1 MMPRRCRRGAAYTR
15 LAMSIMPLAAQPL
28 PHLHRASRAASALA
42 LALLAACANGPQTP
56 SSGAAVGMA
65 PATGPRAR
73 LLLRGA
79 VPGDDQFA
87 LVALADA
94 VHCKNPRLLS
104 SGNGRKPPE
113 PASLPAGVLSTV
125 DFVVLR
131 ADKVSCG
138 VRWSFTPEA
147 GKTYL
152 VQGVVVGS
160 GCTGR
165 LLDVTDSAKPQPA
178 AGAVLRSGPGQAC
191 LALDQS
197 RLAGDTPSLIQ
208 GGQHQG
214 EAVLNPAAT
223 ARDLQGLIRP

>member
-1 MMPRRCRRGAAYTR
+1 MPALPTAAPAPLRRADRP
-15 LAMSIMPLAAQPL
+15 PLAW
-28 PHLHRASRAASALA
+28 RAAAAALLAA
-42 LALLAACANGPQTP
+42 LCGLLAACASAPEGLPKPGP
-56 SSGAAVGMA
+56 A
-65 PATGPRAR
+65 PADGDGPRAR

>member
-1 MMPRRCRRGAAYTR
+1 MLTLPPAAPTLPRTVSRPAGGWR
-15 LAMSIMPLAAQPL
+15 LAAWAGGLAAL
-28 PHLHRASRAASALA
+28 GG
-42 LALLAACANGPQTP
+42 LLAGCVTPPEGLPRPDPAAAAN
-56 SSGAAVGMA
+56 
-65 PATGPRAR
+65 TGPRAR

-79 VPGDDQFA
+79 VPGDDKFA
-87 LVALADA
+87 LVALTDA
-94 VHCKNPRLLS
+94 VQCKNPRLLS
-104 SGNGRKPPE
+104 SGNARKPPE

-138 VRWSFTPEA
+138 VRWTFTPEA

-165 LLDVTDSAKPQPA
+165 LLDVTDSARPMPA

-197 RLAGDTPSLIQ
+197 RPAGDSPSLIQ
-208 GGQHQG
+208 GGQHLG

>member
-1 MMPRRCRRGAAYTR
+1 MPALPIAAPALLRRAGRPR
-15 LAMSIMPLAAQPL
+15 LAWPAARSGRALAAL
-28 PHLHRASRAASALA
+28 CG
-42 LALLAACANGPQTP
+42 LLAGCVTPPQGLPRPGP
-56 SSGAAVGMA
+56 AAA
-65 PATGPRAR
+65 DHTGPRAR

-79 VPGDDQFA
+79 VPGDDKFA
-87 LVALADA
+87 LVALTDA

-104 SGNGRKPPE
+104 SGNARQPPE

-131 ADKVSCG
+131 ADKINCG
-138 VRWSFTPEA
+138 VCWTFTPEA

-152 VQGVVVGS
+152 VQGVVVGG

-197 RLAGDTPSLIQ
+197 RPAGDTPSLIQ
-208 GGQHQG
+208 GGQHLG